1 MASKEEVVLFTLPPN
16 TTHLSQPLDKGCFA
30 LLKNEWKKVYHDF
43 LVREHKVVTRYTF
56 NKLFSQAWMKSMT
69 IKNILAEFR
78 VSGIYPLDRSKLLV
92 DKADIKPLEEMK
104 FNPLITPVLFTLVL
118 LRLRIV

>member
-1 MASKEEVVLFTLPPN
+1 M
-16 TTHLSQPLDKGCFA
+16 
-30 LLKNEWKKVYHDF
+30 
-43 LVREHKVVTRYTF
+43 
-56 NKLFSQAWMKSMT
+56 LFSQAWMKSMT